1 VVFSMAKLVSL
12 STIALVAV
20 ATTVSSLGTAFSLR
34 QTSAT
39 KAVSQPRRP
48 VVQKVSALGRLEP
61 QAEVT
66 QISAPM
72 ILERDRVAE
81 LRVKQ
86 GDVVEAGQ
94 VIAILDSRDR
104 LQLALKE
111 ADEQVKIAQSRL
123 AQVRTGAK
131 TGEIEA
137 QRATIAKLEAELA
150 GEIAT
155 QDTTILRRQLEVNNG
170 LTEARRFR
178 SLYKEGAI
186 TTADLDQKTLLLETA
201 QTQLKEA
208 SAQKQQA
215 MRTLQAQ
222 IIEARATLSRIAEV
236 RPVDLDAAQGEIDRA
251 LALRERAAN
260 DLVQAY
266 VRAPSTGQILKVH
279 AKVGEKL
286 NDKGIAE
293 LGQTQQ
299 MVVVAEVYQTDIT
312 KVKVGQSASVTSP
325 TLSRELRGTVEDIGL
340 QVTRQSILSTRPGEN
355 LDRRVIEVKIRLSPE
370 DSKRVASLTN
380 LQVQVAISM

>member
-1 VVFSMAKLVSL
+1 MAKLVSL